1 MYMCNYSINRTNN
14 YFIPFLLMY
23 RLGLTRL
30 LLERRELNLSKK
42 QIMGEDE
49 RLMEEEGRKERERRN
64 KHKLIQN
71 TRTLIINC
79 IVIIIFVFNSKCM
92 YYSDF
97 P

>member
-14 YFIPFLLMY
+14 YFISFCQC

-42 QIMGEDE
+42 QWE
-49 RLMEEEGRKERERRN
+49 RMMEEEGRKERERRN

-92 YYSDF
+92 
-97 P
+97 